1 MDIEEDKEGASL
13 KVLYISPSPPPEVP
27 GTDGLFNEIGYLR
40 EFFGGELIG
49 LSPARSLPP
58 QIPVSLYGMH
68 KIFKIKNYIKNVDI
82 VHLFFPYIVDFRILR
97 HITKPIVYTISTGMN
112 SNRSGPDSTFVV
124 SSAHEAEILHSRGF
138 GRVHVIRP
146 GIDLSKI
153 QAMPPQK
160 TDTEFVLLA
169 GSAPWN
175 TRQFET
181 KGFELLLKALKL
193 IPEMKLICLWRGTL
207 NREWSDRVQLSG
219 LTDRVEIIQEK
230 VDISEVLSRC
240 HAAIV
245 LSATPDQIKSFPNS
259 LMEAL
264 AAGRPALISR
274 CIPMSHYIE
283 DNNCGKVVEELRLE
297 ELINAIS
304 GIIDEYSAFSRT
316 ASLAGRAL
324 SRDQMIDEYM
334 HLYQNIIK
342 YNYRS

>member
-1 MDIEEDKEGASL
+1 MDIGKDKEGVPL

-40 EFFGGELIG
+40 EFFGGKMIS

-58 QIPVSLYGMH
+58 LIPVSLYGLH
-68 KIFKIKNYIKNVDI
+68 KIFEIKKYTKNIDMIHV
-82 VHLFFPYIVDFRILR
+82 FFPYIVNFRILR
-97 HITKPIVYTISTGMN
+97 RIPKPIVYTITTGMD

-153 QAMPPQK
+153 RVTPPQK
-160 TDTEFVLLA
+160 PDAEFVLLA

-175 TRQFET
+175 TLQFET
-181 KGFELLLKALKL
+181 KGFELLLRALKL

-207 NREWSDRVQLSG
+207 NREWSDRVQSSG
-219 LTDRVEIIQEK
+219 LVDRVEIIQEK

-245 LSATPDQIKSFPNS
+245 LSATSDQIKSFPNS

-274 CIPMSHYIE
+274 CIPMSYYIE
-283 DNNCGKVVEELRLE
+283 ENNCGKVIEELGLE
-297 ELINAIS
+297 ELMNAIS
-304 GIIDEYSAFSRT
+304 EIIDEYSTFSKA

-324 SRDQMIDEYM
+324 SADQMVDEYQ

-342 YNYRS
+342 